1 MSSNVSAPKL
11 ERLVSLDVFRGITI
25 AGMIL
30 VNNAGDWGHVYAPL
44 SHAEWHGWTPTDL
57 IFPFFLFIV
66 GVAMT
71 FSFSNR
77 LAHGATEKQLFI
89 HVVKR
94 SLIIFALGLLL
105 NGFPYYNLSTLR
117 FAGVLQR
124 IALAYFFASLVFLK
138 TGVKGQTI
146 WAVGL
151 ALLYWALMKLVPVP
165 GYGAGV
171 LEENGNLASYIDNT
185 LMHGHTWRPTSDPE
199 GMLSTLTAISTTL
212 LGVLT
217 GHWLRSAR
225 DKMEKVAGMFVMGNV
240 GLVLGVVIDGSF
252 PINKNLWSTSYVF
265 FTAGMALQFLAMCYW
280 LIDIKG
286 YKRGWTTPFLIY
298 GMNAIAVYVLSGFV
312 ARLLTVIHITQADG
326 VQLTVKSYLYNNLF
340 ASWLDPFNASL
351 MYPVVYVLIW
361 LGLMSILYYRRIFIN
376 ILL

>member
-1 MSSNVSAPKL
+1 MSPRISVPRS

-30 VNNAGDWGHVYAPL
+30 VNNAGDWSHVYAPL
-44 SHAEWHGWTPTDL
+44 QHAEWHGWTPTDL

-77 LAHGATEKQLFI
+77 LAHGVTEKQLFL

-94 SLIIFALGLLL
+94 SLIIFSLGILL

-117 FAGVLQR
+117 YAGVLQR
-124 IALAYFFASLVFLK
+124 IALCYFFASIVFLK
-138 TGVKGQTI
+138 TGIKGQAIT
-146 WAVGL
+146 AVVL
-151 ALLYWALMKLVPVP
+151 ALLYWALMKSVPVP

-171 LEENGNLASYIDNT
+171 LEEKGNLASYIDNT

-199 GMLSTLTAISTTL
+199 GILSTMTAISTTL
-212 LGVLT
+212 FGVLT
-217 GHWLRSAR
+217 GHWLRSTR
-225 DKMEKVAGMFVMGNV
+225 NNMEKVAGLFVMGNV
-240 GLVLGVVIDGSF
+240 GLVLGIIVNNWF

-265 FTAGMALQFLAMCYW
+265 FTAGMALQFLGMCYW
-280 LIDIKG
+280 LIDIKQ

-298 GMNAIAVYVLSGFV
+298 GMNAIAVYVLSSLVAKLTIVLFV
-312 ARLLTVIHITQADG
+312 TQADG
-326 VQLTVKSYLYNNLF
+326 TRITLKSYLYNTLF

-351 MYPVVYVLIW
+351 MYPVTYMLIW
-361 LGLMSILYYRRIFIN
+361 LGLMGILYYKKIFIK
-376 ILL
+376 I

>member
-1 MSSNVSAPKL
+1 MSPRISVPRS

-30 VNNAGDWGHVYAPL
+30 VNNAGDWSHVYAPL
-44 SHAEWHGWTPTDL
+44 QHAEWHGWTPTDL

-77 LAHGATEKQLFI
+77 LAHGVTEKQLFL

-94 SLIIFALGLLL
+94 SLIIFSLGILL

-117 FAGVLQR
+117 YAGVLQR
-124 IALAYFFASLVFLK
+124 IALCYFFASIVFLK
-138 TGVKGQTI
+138 TGIKGQAIT
-146 WAVGL
+146 AVVL
-151 ALLYWALMKLVPVP
+151 ALLYWALMKSVPVP

-171 LEENGNLASYIDNT
+171 LEEKGNLASYIDNT

-199 GMLSTLTAISTTL
+199 GILSTMTAISTTL
-212 LGVLT
+212 FGVLT
-217 GHWLRSAR
+217 GHWLRSTR
-225 DKMEKVAGMFVMGNV
+225 NNMEKVAGLFVMGNV
-240 GLVLGVVIDGSF
+240 GLVLGIIVNNWF

-265 FTAGMALQFLAMCYW
+265 FTAGMALQFLGMCYW
-280 LIDIKG
+280 LIDIKQ

-298 GMNAIAVYVLSGFV
+298 GMNAIAVYVLSSLVAKLTIVLFV
-312 ARLLTVIHITQADG
+312 TQADG
-326 VQLTVKSYLYNNLF
+326 TRITLKSYLYNTLF

-351 MYPVVYVLIW
+351 MYPVTYVLIW
-361 LGLMSILYYRRIFIN
+361 LGLMGILYYKKIFIK
-376 ILL
+376 I